1 MWVVVNSSFSN
12 QQSYFVYTGV
22 APEEEEPEEP
32 EPPVEV
38 GGDVSPTNKI
48 ALLAP
53 WIGLTIVIIAGT
65 TIAMRRRLIQS

>member
-1 MWVVVNSSFSN
+1 MWVVVNSSLSN

-22 APEEEEPEEP
+22 APKEEEPEE
-32 EPPVEV
+32 EPVVEV
-38 GGDVSPTNKI
+38 GGDVSPVNKL